1 MRRWISKQEE
11 KKDYHT
17 SFGQTD
23 YNIPLIGYRGAL
35 FICLFTVFVVWI
47 VPYLFSSFG
56 ASFVH
61 IVSSI
66 LIGFG
71 ISFSQHFIH
80 SRKKWCRSFWIVW
93 ALFSIV
99 SFIVLAMI
107 QQV

>member
-11 KKDYHT
+11 KKEYHT
-17 SFGQTD
+17 SAAQTD

-35 FICLFTVFVVWI
+35 FICLVIVLVVLV
-47 VPYLFSSFG
+47 VPYLFSGFG
-56 ASFVH
+56 VWVVH
-61 IVSSI
+61 IISSI

-80 SRKKWCRSFWIVW
+80 SRKKICRSFWVVG

-99 SFIVLAMI
+99 SFILLAMI
-107 QQV
+107 Q